1 MTVITMDKEFRGN
14 AYIIKD
20 GDVLLNYSGG
30 FADLAN
36 EIPNTI
42 DTRFASASMGKSFV
56 AVGILQLIEAKK
68 LGFED
73 AIGSIL
79 DFDLKQIDPN
89 VTVRQLLNHT
99 SGVPDYFD
107 ESVMDDYEALWTD
120 YPNYRIRHN
129 RDMLPLFIDKPMM
142 YDRGEKFQ
150 YNNSGYVLLAMIIEK
165 ITGTDFDV
173 YLKQNVFDRCGMSN
187 TGYYSFDKLPAKCAN
202 SYIYCSDTDDYRT
215 NIYSVGAKGTGDGG
229 VFVTVGDIVKFWKGL
244 IEHKLLSEKMVTQM
258 FSKQSG
264 DGKDP
269 EEGYYGFGVWIIDN
283 PHGQD
288 YVYMQGCD
296 DGISAISEY
305 NPNNGMITVMLSNY
319 GDNVWA
325 RMRKIREV
333 FCNYNQDGDIFDY
346 IGSSQAYNL
355 LKDLKPSKFNI
366 EEVDIEDCVSEK
378 DIKLKTGGSLKE
390 NLTVNRKQVSNEE
403 EIMALLNDD
412 IVELEIGDHCLHIE
426 FSEDGHAFIGW
437 IDMYNDENYYF
448 DNGSGNTESV
458 DLIVNVCPEERMMC
472 YDQDVLKEIVLYF
485 CETGLRNPKYNWIE
499 DTFE

>member
-1 MTVITMDKEFRGN
+1 MMTVITMDKEFRGN

-42 DTRFASASMGKSFV
+42 DTRFASASMSKTFV
-56 AVGILQLIEAKK
+56 AVGILQLIEAGK
-68 LGFED
+68 LGLED
-73 AIGSIL
+73 TIGSIL

-107 ESVMDDYEALWTD
+107 ESVWTD

-142 YDRGEKFQ
+142 YGRGERFQ

-165 ITGTDFDV
+165 ITGMDFDV

-202 SYIYCSDTDDYRT
+202 SYIYCPDTDDYRT

-229 VFVTVGDIVKFWKGL
+229 AFVTAEDIVKFWNGL
-244 IEHKLLSEKMVTQM
+244 TGHKLLSGDMVSQM

-283 PHGQD
+283 PNGQD

-296 DGISAISEY
+296 AGVSAISEY

-325 RMRKIREV
+325 RMRMIRE
-333 FCNYNQDGDIFDY
+333 
-346 IGSSQAYNL
+346 
-355 LKDLKPSKFNI
+355 
-366 EEVDIEDCVSEK
+366 E
-378 DIKLKTGGSLKE
+378 
-390 NLTVNRKQVSNEE
+390 
-403 EIMALLNDD
+403 
-412 IVELEIGDHCLHIE
+412 
-426 FSEDGHAFIGW
+426 
-437 IDMYNDENYYF
+437 MY
-448 DNGSGNTESV
+448 
-458 DLIVNVCPEERMMC
+458 
-472 YDQDVLKEIVLYF
+472 
-485 CETGLRNPKYNWIE
+485 
-499 DTFE
+499 